1 VPDLIAALSSGITSS
16 QLAAISKLRG
26 VQAALPVDGGK
37 VKVNGQS
44 ANVLGVSPQAFR
56 SWTPLATASSAAIWS
71 NLGKGQLVSTGPAAR
86 RLHLAA
92 GQSYPVSAAVLTR
105 LPFGGS
111 TALSVTGADAIVN
124 LARSAQFGLAR
135 NFAVLIS
142 VPPSASLPTL
152 MSQVKSIIG
161 KRGQVVNLVSYGLAT
176 ASQRPVATN
185 IPAGAPI
192 VIGDQIRINR
202 PAHKYRLT
210 VEVVTPE
217 GRKSASGVV
226 AVHPDRS
233 YTRRGQTR
241 TLGDAIFVDLG
252 QGKNLVALLA
262 HIDNNK
268 LELDGINYVALRAY
282 TAASGGKRVS
292 FNAMSA
298 QTGIV
303 PVKAELVPVLVTFA
317 DPANPASARAV
328 APDDAEAV
336 LGKGYRLQGITA
348 EVVPNGFWPI
358 DFGGILGEPVT
369 RGIVAKLPWLNG
381 ADHPAANAL
390 RAAGLPGIDGIDAR
404 EAFTRK

>member
-1 VPDLIAALSSGITSS
+1 MNFKWFGPLALLAAL
-16 QLAAISKLRG
+16 
-26 VQAALPVDGGK
+26 
-37 VKVNGQS
+37 
-44 ANVLGVSPQAFR
+44 
-56 SWTPLATASSAAIWS
+56 
-71 NLGKGQLVSTGPAAR
+71 
-86 RLHLAA
+86 
-92 GQSYPVSAAVLTR
+92 
-105 LPFGGS
+105 
-111 TALSVTGADAIVN
+111 
-124 LARSAQFGLAR
+124 
-135 NFAVLIS
+135 
-142 VPPSASLPTL
+142 
-152 MSQVKSIIG
+152 
-161 KRGQVVNLVSYGLAT
+161 
-176 ASQRPVATN
+176 
-185 IPAGAPI
+185 

-210 VEVVTPE
+210 VEVETPE

-233 YTRRGQTR
+233 YSRRGQTR
-241 TLGDAIFVDLG
+241 TLGDAVFVDLG
-252 QGKNLVALLA
+252 QGRNLVALLA

-268 LELDGINYVALRAY
+268 LEFDGINYVALRAY
-282 TAASGGKRVS
+282 TAAQGQRVS

-369 RGIVAKLPWLNG
+369 RGIEAKLPWLHG
-381 ADHPAANAL
+381 AGNPAATAL
-390 RAAGLPGIDGIDAR
+390 RAAGLPGVEGIDAR
-404 EAFTRK
+404 EVFTRK

>member
-1 VPDLIAALSSGITSS
+1 MNFKWFGPLALLAAL
-16 QLAAISKLRG
+16 
-26 VQAALPVDGGK
+26 
-37 VKVNGQS
+37 
-44 ANVLGVSPQAFR
+44 
-56 SWTPLATASSAAIWS
+56 
-71 NLGKGQLVSTGPAAR
+71 
-86 RLHLAA
+86 
-92 GQSYPVSAAVLTR
+92 
-105 LPFGGS
+105 
-111 TALSVTGADAIVN
+111 
-124 LARSAQFGLAR
+124 
-135 NFAVLIS
+135 
-142 VPPSASLPTL
+142 
-152 MSQVKSIIG
+152 
-161 KRGQVVNLVSYGLAT
+161 
-176 ASQRPVATN
+176 
-185 IPAGAPI
+185 

-210 VEVVTPE
+210 VEVETPE

-233 YTRRGQTR
+233 YSRRGQTR

-282 TAASGGKRVS
+282 TVASGGQRVS

-317 DPANPASARAV
+317 EPANPASARAV
-328 APDDAEAV
+328 APDDAETV

-358 DFGGILGEPVT
+358 DSGGMLGGPVT
-369 RGIVAKLPWLNG
+369 RGIVA
-381 ADHPAANAL
+381 
-390 RAAGLPGIDGIDAR
+390 
-404 EAFTRK
+404 